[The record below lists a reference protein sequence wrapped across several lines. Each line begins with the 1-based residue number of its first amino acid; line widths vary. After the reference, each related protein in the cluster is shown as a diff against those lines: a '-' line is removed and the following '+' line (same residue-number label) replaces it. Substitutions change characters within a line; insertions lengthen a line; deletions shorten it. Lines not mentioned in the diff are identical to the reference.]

1 MLTVYGI
8 ATILKN
14 YYRYETELPLMH
26 KSMYPIC
33 KEFLEL
39 PPEALYHNLHM

>member
-8 ATILKN
+8 TAILKN
-14 YYRYETELPLMH
+14 YHRYKTGFPLMH
-26 KSMYPIC
+26 KSVYPIC

-39 PPEALYHNLHM
+39 PPEALYHNLHI